1 MAILGRSKGNFRPF
15 FHGIEAYALS
25 WYLHIQLLS
34 VYNVRM
40 SNDINASDITGKKI
54 FFLYPTPVMQNR
66 IIFELVQHEYEIYMT
81 RNKDTLRR
89 VLRKYP
95 DSIVFVDINQQ
106 LPEKEWETWIT
117 AVMNS
122 PDTKTVSIGII
133 TDNHDEDLRQK
144 YLQTIKVT
152 CGYTI
157 LKFDLEKNIKQIVEI
172 LQVLGAK
179 GRRKFIR
186 ATIDD
191 ASNATVN
198 LPIEGTFVNGKI
210 KDISVVGISFT
221 LDGNPEIAK
230 NALVKDVQIILQTS
244 RIKVEGIV
252 FGSRMDGKE
261 KIYVLLFSQRTDS
274 EVRAKIRKYI
284 QHNLQTKM
292 DVELR

>member
-1 MAILGRSKGNFRPF
+1 MD
-15 FHGIEAYALS
+15 
-25 WYLHIQLLS
+25 
-34 VYNVRM
+34 
-40 SNDINASDITGKKI
+40 NDIKASDITGKKI
-54 FFLYPTPVMQNR
+54 FFLFPTPVMQNR

-89 VLRKYP
+89 VLRDYP

-106 LPEKEWETWIT
+106 MPEKEWETWIL
-117 AVMNS
+117 AVMNA

-133 TDNHDEDLRQK
+133 TDNHEDELRQK
-144 YLQTIKVT
+144 YLQNIKVAA
-152 CGYTI
+152 GYTV
-157 LKFDLEKNIKQIVEI
+157 LKFDLDKSIKQIVDV
-172 LQVLGAK
+172 LQIMGAK

-186 ATIDD
+186 ATLDD
-191 ASNATVN
+191 DSHATVN
-198 LPIEGTFVNGKI
+198 LPLEGAFINGRI

-221 LDGNPEIAK
+221 LEGNPEIAK

-261 KIYVLLFSQRTDS
+261 KIYVLLFAQRTDS

-284 QHNLQTKM
+284 QHTLQVKM
-292 DVELR
+292 DAELR